1 MASNPPHDRS
11 DKPGKRPGGALFRA
25 RRLVSQFFASRG
37 LQLFPLR
44 EELRHYSKQG
54 FLADLRA
61 GTNVAMIAF
70 PQGIAYAIVAGLPA
84 VHGLLS
90 AGLATMVSA
99 LFSGTRLV
107 AIGPGNS
114 TCVIIFSGL
123 MAAGFTTEQERILIL
138 PLFMFMV
145 GCFQIIGALAKMSLI
160 LNYVSR
166 SVVTA
171 YVSAAASLIIVNQ
184 MQNLLGFSL
193 TEGSTFVSIFLGTLE
208 SLGQARAPEMLLG
221 CIALLTMLILQRW
234 FPRIPNAAA
243 TLILMGVL
251 ALGFEAMG
259 ADLRFIA
266 GFTMGDINLL
276 ALRIDAE
283 MVARLAAPAFAVA
296 FVGVLEGASIGRSLA
311 SRSGERLNV
320 NQMMFGMGMANL
332 TNCAVSG
339 VDGSGSVTRSALNWA
354 SGARTPISMFLCGL
368 ICFLLLVTIGFLM
381 AHIPRT
387 ALAAVVIVVAF
398 SLFNRRQIFMSVR
411 STKSDAAVFFI
422 TLTSALVFTLDT
434 AIYIGVFTSIIL
446 FLHKAGVPELVEYAI
461 NDEGQLAE
469 MESPERRLP
478 GISILHAEGDL
489 FFGSTELFVEQA
501 RQAMSDPNLKVVI
514 LRLKRARNLDATCAM
529 AIMELHQILKAN
541 GGHLIISDGRK
552 ETYRVFRSSGLL
564 DVIGRDNF
572 FMEKPGN
579 LVYSTRNAL
588 KRAQELLGQREAD
601 IRIFVDR
608 RKQEEKEEEEG
619 TRVSS
624 TNPPAGDSS

>member
-1 MASNPPHDRS
+1 MAPNPPNES
-11 DKPGKRPGGALFRA
+11 PSKLTKPPAGALSRA
-25 RRLVSQFFASRG
+25 RRILGRFFASRG
-37 LQLFPLR
+37 LHLFPVWGD
-44 EELRHYSKQG
+44 LRHYSRQS
-54 FLADLRA
+54 FTADLRA
-61 GTNVAMIAF
+61 GCNVAMIAF

-90 AGLATMVSA
+90 AALATMVSA

-123 MAAGFTTEQERILIL
+123 MAAGFTTEQERIMVL
-138 PLFMFMV
+138 PLFMFLV

-171 YVSAAASLIIVNQ
+171 YVSAAACLIIVNQ
-184 MQNLLGFSL
+184 VQNLLGFSL
-193 TEGSTFVSIFLGTLE
+193 TDGSTFVSILLKTLG
-208 SLGQARAPEMLLG
+208 SLDQTRTPEMLLG
-221 CIALLTMLILQRW
+221 CVALLTMLTL
-234 FPRIPNAAA
+234 PRMVPGIPNAAA
-243 TLILMGVL
+243 TLVLMGLL
-251 ALGFEAMG
+251 ALGFQALG

-266 GFTMGDINLL
+266 GFTLADLNFL
-276 ALRIDAE
+276 ALRIDPE

-311 SRSGERLNV
+311 SRCGERLNV
-320 NQMMFGMGMANL
+320 NQMMFGMGIANL

-339 VDGSGSVTRSALNWA
+339 VDASGSVTRSVLNWS
-354 SGARTPISMFLCGL
+354 SGARTPVSMFFCGATCL
-368 ICFLLLVTIGFLM
+368 ILLLTIGFLM
-381 AHIPRT
+381 AYIPRS

-398 SLFNRRQIFMSVR
+398 SLFNRTQIYMSVH
-411 STKSDAAVFFI
+411 STRSDAAVFFI
-422 TLTSALVFTLDT
+422 TLISAFVFTLDT
-434 AIYIGVFTSIIL
+434 AIYIGVFTSVIL

-501 RQAMSDPNLKVVI
+501 RQAMADPNLRVVI

-529 AIMELHQILKAN
+529 AIMELHQILQAN

-552 ETYRVFRSSGLL
+552 ETYRVFRDSGLL
-564 DVIGRDNF
+564 EVIGRDNF
-572 FMEKPGN
+572 FMENRGN
-579 LVYSTRNAL
+579 PVYSTRNAL
-588 KRAQELLGQREAD
+588 KRAQELLGQSKAE

-608 RKQEEKEEEEG
+608 RKQEEKQEASG
-619 TRVSS
+619 KVSAS
-624 TNPPAGDSS
+624 QSD